1 MAVYQLGDILRMKR
15 EALGITREKLCEM
28 SNEICSSQT
37 LYRMECGKVKVK
49 QETYSV
55 LMRCMGELSERNY
68 SSIIVSKY
76 QALNLKSEIHT
87 HLIYKEYEQV
97 EEKLWKLEQVMP
109 LDDMRNRQYLLER
122 KATLT
127 FRQKKIT
134 PDEYQKLLFDAL
146 RCTIP
151 DLDKINIADWP
162 YNEEEFSIL
171 MYILNTYHAM
181 KCKDKELELLLKLKE
196 NLERRY
202 MEEKYYVVWHATVIS
217 NLAIIMSGRKEY
229 EKAEEYCLQGINE
242 CKEQRILGIIGFL
255 FLNRALNIQYQ
266 KEDEFMSEK
275 ERELCKKF
283 LVQAYFLSIAQKEDY
298 RANRIKEVCER
309 YYPGEIKLL

>member
-1 MAVYQLGDILRMKR
+1 MAVYRLGDILRMKR

-28 SNEICSSQT
+28 IGEKCSPQT

-49 QETYSV
+49 QETYRTI
-55 LMRCMGELSERNY
+55 MRCIGELPEKNY

-76 QALNLKSEIHT
+76 PALNLKSEIQT
-87 HLIYKEYEQV
+87 HLIYREYEQA
-97 EEKLWKLEQVMP
+97 EEKLRQLEQVMP
-109 LDDMRNRQYLLER
+109 LDYMRNRQYLIER
-122 KATLT
+122 KATLA
-127 FRQKKIT
+127 FRQEKIK
-134 PDEYQKLLFDAL
+134 PEEYQKLLFDAL

-151 DLDKINIADWP
+151 DLDKIDIADWP

-181 KCKDKELELLLKLKE
+181 KCKDKESELLLKLKE

-202 MEEKYYVVWHATVIS
+202 MEEDYYVIWHSTVIS
-217 NLAIIMSGRKEY
+217 NLAVIMRGRKEY
-229 EKAEEYCLQGINE
+229 ERSIEYCLQGIE
-242 CKEQRILGIIGFL
+242 DCKKQRILGVIGFL

-266 KEDEFMSEK
+266 KEDEFMSET
-275 ERELCKKF
+275 EREFCKKF
-283 LVQAYFLSIAQKEDY
+283 LVQAYFLSIAEKEYY
-298 RANRIKEVCER
+298 RANRIKEICER